1 MVTLNPSINITI
13 PKEIS
18 EVLNKTAK
26 KNKKSVSEIALEL
39 IEWAIEERE
48 DIYFSK
54 IADAIEQSDPQW
66 VKDSDTIWG

>member
-1 MVTLNPSINITI
+1 MRSSINIII
-13 PKEIS
+13 PEEIS
-18 EVLNKTAK
+18 EVLNKTAQQTQ
-26 KNKKSVSEIALEL
+26 KSISTIALEL

-66 VKDSDTIWG
+66 VSDNDAIWG